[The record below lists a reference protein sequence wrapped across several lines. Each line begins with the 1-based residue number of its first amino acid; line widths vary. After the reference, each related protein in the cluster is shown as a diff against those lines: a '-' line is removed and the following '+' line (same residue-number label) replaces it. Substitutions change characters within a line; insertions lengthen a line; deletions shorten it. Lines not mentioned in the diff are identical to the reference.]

1 MLVGEGTL
9 HGQHPPGALL
19 VAFDPPSV
27 EHRELQ
33 HAVHDALFA
42 RRTRS
47 FERTGRGVEPYVD
60 ALHHAACQLHVV
72 VLQEEDL
79 AHELRHG
86 GHFDDAFDEVLPRL
100 VVGVGLAGE
109 DELHGALLVVHDGR
123 EPVEVREEQVGA
135 LIGCEAAC
143 ETDGQ
148 HVGLDAL
155 DDLQHLAWRVE
166 PHLAGVAVT
175 LAYVLDELVLEM
187 HALGPQFPV
196 GDVVDFLPCRDVVGV
211 PLEAVGEIAGVE
223 AAQVRRDPCR
233 EVYAVRDIADVEFV
247 LEITRPHVAQDLLR
261 HFAVEPRYAVDL
273 L

>member
-1 MLVGEGTL
+1 MSATHCLDRLHPCVGYAVPVAVVVVRDDLLLDGVVDHLGVEFVLVVLVGEGTL

-155 DDLQHLAWRVE
+155 DDLQHLARRVDAA
-166 PHLAGVAVT
+166 PG
-175 LAYVLDELVLEM
+175 
-187 HALGPQFPV
+187 LGS
-196 GDVVDFLPCRDVVGV
+196 L
-211 PLEAVGEIAGVE
+211 
-223 AAQVRRDPCR
+223 
-233 EVYAVRDIADVEFV
+233 
-247 LEITRPHVAQDLLR
+247 
-261 HFAVEPRYAVDL
+261 
-273 L
+273 